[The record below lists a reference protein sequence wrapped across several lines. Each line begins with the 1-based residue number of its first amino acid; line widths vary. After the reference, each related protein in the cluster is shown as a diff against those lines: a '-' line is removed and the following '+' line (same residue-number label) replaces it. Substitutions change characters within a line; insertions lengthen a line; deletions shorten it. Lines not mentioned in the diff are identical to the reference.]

1 MITEVEIKALG
12 RELKDFDIYDAAQ
25 DTEAAW
31 AYLIKIA
38 EAGKEDPYFAQL
50 IARTKSLTA
59 TIKSNYRRWKSV
71 SRQLLGET
79 EENAYKDIYKA
90 ERALLETYCYA
101 ALGDYFAE
109 KYPDQLAKVVAE
121 IKEEN
126 EQKKAESRKKREM
139 YRAKYAVRFAQQ
151 ALEAAEIGMVDALE
165 VFEVHAAK
173 AVAAQAELDKA
184 ISEEAA
190 KGE

>member
-1 MITEVEIKALG
+1 MITEIEIKALG

-25 DTEAAW
+25 DVESAW
-31 AYLIKIA
+31 NYLIKIA
-38 EAGKEDPYFAQL
+38 TAGKEDPYFAQL

-71 SRQLLGET
+71 SRQLLGE
-79 EENAYKDIYKA
+79 EEKSAYENIYKA
-90 ERALLETYCYA
+90 EKALLETYCYA

-109 KYPDQLAKVVAE
+109 KYPDQLAKVIAE
-121 IKEEN
+121 IKAEN
-126 EQKKAESRKKREM
+126 EQKKYESKKKREM

-165 VFEVHAAK
+165 VFEKHAAK
-173 AVAAQAELDKA
+173 AVAAQAVID
-184 ISEEAA
+184 SA
-190 KGE
+190 KDAE